1 MKWSTPADLCQQVER
16 WWSKGEILGN
26 PVFPK
31 RLSLKTPTAG
41 ELRDHFE
48 AVRVWSRHL
57 LEMPHIRLDIR
68 DFRHQVFGQNSLPAA
83 AWIDDAASAI
93 ALLGKQKEARIFGQ
107 ICTLTAT
114 NHPALL
120 PWLSKRPLRA
130 LELAADWEKLLAVT
144 DWLLSHP
151 RPGIYLR
158 QMDIPGIHSKFVEAQ
173 RGVLS
178 ELLDLAL
185 PAAAINPEASGIS
198 QFNRRYGFRDK
209 PERIRLRW
217 LDAACS
223 PYPDLATADLTL
235 DAESFA
241 RLPGTVE
248 HVFITE
254 NETNF
259 LAFPAA
265 SKSLLIFGAGYGF
278 SALSR
283 AAWLH
288 ECAIHYWGDIDT
300 HGFAILDELRSHF
313 PHVQS
318 LLMDKASLL
327 ACETLW
333 GTEETPLRRDL
344 PRLTIDETALYNELR
359 DNRLRANL
367 RLEQERIGF
376 DDLKAALNK
385 SLAATIAK

>member
-1 MKWSTPADLCQQVER
+1 MKWSTPADLRQQVER
-16 WWSKGEILGN
+16 CWSKGEILGN

-31 RLSLKTPTAG
+31 RLSLKAPTAG

-48 AVRVWSRHL
+48 AVRAWSRDL
-57 LEMPHIRLDIR
+57 LEMPHIRLDMR

-83 AWIDDAASAI
+83 AWIDDAASAV
-93 ALLGKQKEARIFGQ
+93 ALIGKQKEARIFGQ

-173 RGVLS
+173 RGVLG

-185 PAAAINPEASGIS
+185 PAAAINPEACGIS

-223 PYPDLATADLTL
+223 PFPGLATADLTL

-313 PHVQS
+313 PHAQS

-327 ACETLW
+327 ACESLW

-344 PRLTIDETALYNELR
+344 PRLKIDESALYNELR

-385 SLAATIAK
+385 SLAATIAE